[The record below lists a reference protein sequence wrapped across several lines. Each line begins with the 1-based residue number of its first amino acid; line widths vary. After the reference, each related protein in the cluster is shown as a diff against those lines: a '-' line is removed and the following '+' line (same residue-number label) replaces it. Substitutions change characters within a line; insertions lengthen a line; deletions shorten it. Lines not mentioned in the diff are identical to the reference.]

1 MFTNQKVLTGILI
14 AFIVGT
20 AIYFTVDKFNK
31 DTNTSLSASPSPSP
45 AALDFSLTAS
55 PQPQATEQPLAKND
69 ERVLLRNKKLDKFPG
84 VLAADVLQ
92 NKKAIIQTNKGII
105 EIEIYPETP
114 ITSSNFLILAANGFY
129 DGLTFHRIEPGFVIQ
144 GGDPLGNGMGGP
156 GYQFQDE
163 PVTLDYKK
171 GIVAMANSGPDTNGS
186 QFFIMLEDN
195 PELPKNYTIFG
206 NVIAGMEVVS
216 KIAVGD
222 TMQKVVIQDLK

>member
-171 GIVAMANSGPDTNGS
+171 
-186 QFFIMLEDN
+186 
-195 PELPKNYTIFG
+195 
-206 NVIAGMEVVS
+206 
-216 KIAVGD
+216 
-222 TMQKVVIQDLK
+222 